1 MFTIG
6 LMKTF
11 PEVKFVSSSAVEKL
25 PELLKYKIPDAVP
38 SVKNLVADFVLEQ
51 GLNDIRAH
59 THKKRTYA
67 RKTKKVIKEKPD
79 VSRIPK
85 SMLQEIIAAIH
96 RVRRNGLI
104 VLMTNTE
111 YSVTF
116 VTGWRAIV
124 VQR

>member
-67 RKTKKVIKEKPD
+67 RKTKKVIKKKPD
-79 VSRIPK
+79 VPRIPK

-116 VTGWRAIV
+116 VSGWRAIA

>member
-1 MFTIG
+1 MFTSG

-11 PEVKFVSSSAVEKL
+11 PEVKFVSSSAMEKL
-25 PELLKYKIPDAVP
+25 PELLKYKILDAVP

-67 RKTKKVIKEKPD
+67 RKTKKVIKKKPD
-79 VSRIPK
+79 VPRIPK

-116 VTGWRAIV
+116 VSGWRAIA

>member
-25 PELLKYKIPDAVP
+25 PELLKYKIPDALP

-67 RKTKKVIKEKPD
+67 RKTKKVIKKKPD
-79 VSRIPK
+79 VPRIPK

>member
-67 RKTKKVIKEKPD
+67 RKTKKVIKKKPD
-79 VSRIPK
+79 VPRIPK

>member
-25 PELLKYKIPDAVP
+25 PELLKYKIPDALP

-59 THKKRTYA
+59 TQKKRTYA
-67 RKTKKVIKEKPD
+67 RKTKKVIKKKPD
-79 VSRIPK
+79 VPRIPK

>member
-1 MFTIG
+1 MFTSG

-38 SVKNLVADFVLEQ
+38 SVKNLVSDFVLEQ
-51 GLNDIRAH
+51 GLNGIREH
-59 THKKRTYA
+59 TKKRTYA
-67 RKTKKVIKEKPD
+67 RKTKKVIKKKPD
-79 VSRIPK
+79 VPRIPK
-85 SMLQEIIAAIH
+85 SKLQEIIAAIH

>member
-67 RKTKKVIKEKPD
+67 RKTKKVIKKKPD
-79 VSRIPK
+79 VPRIPK
-85 SMLQEIIAAIH
+85 SMLQEIITAIH

>member
-25 PELLKYKIPDAVP
+25 PELLKYKIPDALP

-67 RKTKKVIKEKPD
+67 RKTKKVIKKKPD
-79 VSRIPK
+79 VPRIPK

-116 VTGWRAIV
+116 VSGWRAIA

>member
-1 MFTIG
+1 MILG
-6 LMKTF
+6 
-11 PEVKFVSSSAVEKL
+11 
-25 PELLKYKIPDAVP
+25 
-38 SVKNLVADFVLEQ
+38 N
-51 GLNDIRAH
+51 
-59 THKKRTYA
+59 THKKKRTYA
-67 RKTKKVIKEKPD
+67 RKTKKVIKKKPD
-79 VSRIPK
+79 VPRIPK

-116 VTGWRAIV
+116 VSGWRAIA

>member
-1 MFTIG
+1 MFTSG

-38 SVKNLVADFVLEQ
+38 SVKNLVSDFVLEQ
-51 GLNDIRAH
+51 GLNGIREH
-59 THKKRTYA
+59 TKKRTYA
-67 RKTKKVIKEKPD
+67 RKTKKVIKKKPD

>member
-25 PELLKYKIPDAVP
+25 PELLKYKIPDALP

-67 RKTKKVIKEKPD
+67 RKTKKVIKKKPD

-116 VTGWRAIV
+116 VSGWRAIA

>member
-67 RKTKKVIKEKPD
+67 RKTKTVIKKKPD

>member
-1 MFTIG
+1 MFTSG

-59 THKKRTYA
+59 TKKRTYA
-67 RKTKKVIKEKPD
+67 RKTKKVIKKKPD
-79 VSRIPK
+79 VPRIPK
-85 SMLQEIIAAIH
+85 SKLQEIIAAIH

>member
-1 MFTIG
+1 MFTSG

-11 PEVKFVSSSAVEKL
+11 PEVKFVSSSAMEKL
-25 PELLKYKIPDAVP
+25 PELLKYKILDAVP

-67 RKTKKVIKEKPD
+67 RKTKKVIKTKPD